1 MGTKRMEKKSDPE
14 QEPAKP
20 FTEKRKHKR
29 WMLSSYFDTYETKM
43 NSSLG
48 YLADVSFGGMMLI
61 SKYPVQTNI
70 VLPLRIEL
78 NNEVD
83 KSGSMQVITRT
94 VRCDEDKDYKYF
106 KIGLKLIDLSSSNL
120 AIIKRLIEKYAI

>member
-1 MGTKRMEKKSDPE
+1 MEKKTSPESDHSE
-14 QEPAKP
+14 RY
-20 FTEKRKHKR
+20 TEKRKHKR

-48 YLADVSFGGMMLI
+48 YLADISFGGMMLI

-78 NNEVD
+78 NNEMD
-83 KSGSMQVITRT
+83 KTGSMQVITRT

-106 KIGLKLIDLSSSNL
+106 NIGLKLIDLSSANL

>member
-1 MGTKRMEKKSDPE
+1 MENNTDTNNESEKKSRE
-14 QEPAKP
+14 R
-20 FTEKRKHKR
+20 RKHKR
-29 WMLSSYFDTYETKM
+29 WILSSYFDTYETKM

-48 YLADVSFGGMMLI
+48 YLADISFGGMMLI

-78 NNEVD
+78 NKEVD
-83 KSGSMQVITRT
+83 KNAKMQVITRT

-106 KIGLKLIDLSSSNL
+106 NIGLKLIDLSSSNL

>member
-1 MGTKRMEKKSDPE
+1 MEKKDISEDISGSE
-14 QEPAKP
+14 
-20 FTEKRKHKR
+20 RRRHKR
-29 WMLSSYFDTYETKM
+29 WNLNSYFDTYETKL

-48 YLADVSFGGMMLI
+48 YLADISFGGMMLI

-78 NNEVD
+78 NKEVD
-83 KSGSMQVITRT
+83 KKGNMQVITRT

-106 KIGLKLIDLSSSNL
+106 NIGLKLIDLSSMNL
-120 AIIKRLIEKYAI
+120 TTIKRLIEKYAI